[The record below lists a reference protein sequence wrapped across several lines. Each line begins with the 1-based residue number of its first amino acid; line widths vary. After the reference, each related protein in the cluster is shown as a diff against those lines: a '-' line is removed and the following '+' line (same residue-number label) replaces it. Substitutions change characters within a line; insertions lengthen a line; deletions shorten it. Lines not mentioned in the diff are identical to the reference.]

1 MIYSLKNT
9 VKEFEKAEEKVQKHL
24 DGLVILG
31 NYKEVL
37 KEIMNIDEQVFEMLY
52 DDDAENRQDYEF
64 EPDDLIEAQDKLH
77 EITSH

>member
-1 MIYSLKNT
+1 MIYSLTNT
-9 VKEFEKAEEKVQKHL
+9 VKEFEKSEEKVQKHL

>member
-1 MIYSLKNT
+1 MIYSLTNA

-52 DDDAENRQDYEF
+52 DDDAENRPDYEF
-64 EPDDLIEAQDKLH
+64 ETDDLIEAQDKLH

>member
-1 MIYSLKNT
+1 MIYSLTNT
-9 VKEFEKAEEKVQKHL
+9 VKECKKAEEKVQKHL

-64 EPDDLIEAQDKLH
+64 EPDELIEAQDKLH

>member
-1 MIYSLKNT
+1 MIYSLTNT

>member
-1 MIYSLKNT
+1 MIYSLTNT
-9 VKEFEKAEEKVQKHL
+9 VKEFEKTEEKVQKHL